1 MENFIF
7 YVVNAIILIQCSP
20 DLQLRFLALIKKAYL
35 GISQVSMTGIFCENK
50 ERLIA
55 YGLFDTKYSN

>member
-7 YVVNAIILIQCSP
+7 YVVNAIILIQYSP
-20 DLQLRFLALIKKAYL
+20 DLQLRFPALIKKVYL

-55 YGLFDTKYSN
+55 

>member
-7 YVVNAIILIQCSP
+7 YVVNAIILNQCSP

-35 GISQVSMTGIFCENK
+35 GFSQVSTMGIFCENK

-55 YGLFDTKYSN
+55 